1 MPITV
6 MKRLTACAIVSVTL
20 AACAGTPNGDTAS
33 VSSMRD
39 NDPLET
45 YNRAMFQV
53 NDAIDTAVIRP
64 VAWTYKNAVPGH
76 FQYQVDSFLNNL
88 SAPVV
93 FANDVMQGNPDRAFN
108 TFMRFLLNSTF
119 GLAGINDFAAEA
131 GFPRH
136 EEDFGQTLA
145 VWGVDDG
152 PYLVLPILGPSNPR
166 DTVGM
171 VVDSFLDPFNYLARA
186 NSAEMFPWGRRAAS
200 GINTRAQFIPHYNN
214 LKEESVDFYAT
225 IRSAYRQR
233 RAAEIDNLDDGADA
247 QALPNYDFDGG
258 AGDGSA
264 IDGDAFDAPAD
275 DAQQGGGQAQ

>member
-1 MPITV
+1 MPTTV
-6 MKRLTACAIVSVTL
+6 IKRLAACVLVSATLTACAVTP
-20 AACAGTPNGDTAS
+20 GGNDAS
-33 VSSMRD
+33 VQSMRD

-53 NDAIDTAVIRP
+53 NDAVDTVLIRP
-64 VAWTYKNAVPGH
+64 VAWTYKNVVPGH
-76 FQYQVDSFLNNL
+76 FQYQIDSFLNNL

-93 FANDVMQGNPDRAFN
+93 LANDILQGDPDRAFN

-145 VWGVDDG
+145 VWGVQDG

-166 DTVGM
+166 DTIGM
-171 VVDSFLDPFNYLARA
+171 VVDSFMDPFNYLARA
-186 NSAEMFPWGRRAAS
+186 NSAEAFPWGRRVAS
-200 GINTRAQFIPHYNN
+200 GIDTRAELIPQYNN

-233 RAAEIDNLDDGADA
+233 RAAEIENRTESSDLPEYDFGNGAMDGAA
-247 QALPNYDFDGG
+247 F
-258 AGDGSA
+258 
-264 IDGDAFDAPAD
+264 DGDAFDAPAEETQEGGR
-275 DAQQGGGQAQ
+275 AQ